1 MSYVL
6 IYSTIIALSIIIIV
20 TLVVVVA
27 RRMYMA
33 RVHRLLDRE
42 RARYS
47 GLGAA
52 ISMRMGP
59 VHLAPYR
66 HRPGSAGWTAV
77 EEGLLCAFDTS
88 GATDAASLFD
98 KLGYADYYIES
109 IKSGNKWEQAL
120 AAERL
125 GHIRCKRALP
135 TIAEA
140 LESRNADCRLMAIY
154 AAGRIGD
161 PSILPDLV
169 RIMKSVVTAGEEI
182 SKKILS
188 SSIISFGGLATA
200 SLVEELNCPD
210 WRVRAA
216 FLAMLAE
223 IGGAGLAP
231 LFMKMLDDPEQDVRA
246 KAAMGLGRI
255 RCVEAAEKLEEC
267 LQDRHWV
274 VRLHAARA
282 LGLIRGQKS
291 EPALVAKLGDTN
303 WQVRRAVSESLTML
317 GGTAYAALLR
327 VFIDSDDRYAK
338 DQALEGLVRSSV
350 ASALLS
356 MLPRAGH
363 GHLVLKEVV
372 RTDVNGGARPEVLM
386 EMMLFLSSLDEEAL
400 DKALTAMQTAV
411 DESRLEGLKAAGESI
426 MEIGPRSRSEA
437 HA

>member
-6 IYSTIIALSIIIIV
+6 IYSTIIALSVIIMV
-20 TLVVVVA
+20 TIVVVVA
-27 RRMYMA
+27 RRMYMS
-33 RVHRLLDRE
+33 RVHRLLDME

-47 GLGAA
+47 GLPSA
-52 ISMRMGP
+52 ISMRMSP
-59 VHLAPYR
+59 AHLAPYR

-77 EEGLLCAFDTS
+77 EEALFCAFDTS
-88 GATDAASLFD
+88 GAMEAATLFD
-98 KLGYADYYIES
+98 KLGYADYYMES
-109 IKSGNKWEQAL
+109 IKSGNRWEQAL

-135 TIAEA
+135 IIAEA
-140 LESRNADCRLMAIY
+140 LESGNTDLKLMAIY

-169 RIMKSVVTAGEEI
+169 RIMKSVVTTGEEI
-182 SKKILS
+182 SKKILA
-188 SSIISFGGLATA
+188 SSIISFGDKATV
-200 SLVEELNCPD
+200 SLVEDLNCPD

-216 FLAMLAE
+216 FLALLAE
-223 IGGAGLAP
+223 IGGEGLAP

-255 RCVEAAEKLEEC
+255 KFAAAAEKLENS
-267 LQDRHWV
+267 LQDRYWV

-282 LGLIRGQKS
+282 IGLIREQKS
-291 EPALVAKLGDTN
+291 EPALVAKLGDSN

-317 GGTAYAALLR
+317 GGTAFAALLK

-338 DQALEGLVRSSV
+338 DQALEELVRSSV

-363 GHLVLKEVV
+363 SHLVLKEVA
-372 RTDVNGGARPEVLM
+372 RTAENGGASTEVLM
-386 EMMLFLSSLDEEAL
+386 EMMIFLSSLDEAAL
-400 DKALTAMQTAV
+400 DGALTAMQTAV
-411 DESRLEGLKAAGESI
+411 DSAGLEGLKSAGESI
-426 MEIGPRSRSEA
+426 MEIGERNRGEVNV
-437 HA
+437 